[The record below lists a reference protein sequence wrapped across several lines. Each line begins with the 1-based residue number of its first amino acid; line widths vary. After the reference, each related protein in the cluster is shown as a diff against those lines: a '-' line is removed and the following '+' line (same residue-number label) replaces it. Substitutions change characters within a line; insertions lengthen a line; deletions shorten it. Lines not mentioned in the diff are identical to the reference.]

1 MSKSARARIAA
12 ATESEM
18 GGAETATGTTGE
30 AQETEDVGGR
40 FESHKRSHEEALGGL
55 PQSQES
61 GGVVDPHTSVQFPNN
76 HRLMARS
83 PCGPPTGG
91 SHPPLR
97 FRTPGG
103 CASNSSGGSGNSR
116 VTEAASA
123 LKRSGAATPSRVT
136 DFGFAPS
143 YSFTVN
149 CRP

>member
-76 HRLMARS
+76 HRLMAPAPR
-83 PCGPPTGG
+83 GPPTGQCRQR
-91 SHPPLR
+91 LR
-97 FRTPGG
+97 STNHAGR
-103 CASNSSGGSGNSR
+103 A
-116 VTEAASA
+116 
-123 LKRSGAATPSRVT
+123 
-136 DFGFAPS
+136 
-143 YSFTVN
+143 
-149 CRP
+149 